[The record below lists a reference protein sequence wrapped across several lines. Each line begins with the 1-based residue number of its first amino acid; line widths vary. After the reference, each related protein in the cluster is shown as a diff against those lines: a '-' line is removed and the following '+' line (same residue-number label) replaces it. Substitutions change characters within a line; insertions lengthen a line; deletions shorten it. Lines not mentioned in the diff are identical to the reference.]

1 VCLSVCECRQGNSCH
16 AIALFQRRFSLRAP
30 AKNIHLT
37 RHNGCK
43 IRVAFSLSCSTEHSL
58 SVQMQT
64 PPFELELASGSLIGK
79 HHTRCSSITMRAL
92 SFRSKTCWSPALSW
106 EQPLLKVCGFPFTSI
121 TYIHICWCTYK
132 VYRS

>member
-79 HHTRCSSITMRAL
+79 HHTRCSSIHNNAR
-92 SFRSKTCWSPALSW
+92 FEFQ
-106 EQPLLKVCGFPFTSI
+106 EQNMLVAGTLLGTASSQGVRIPI
-121 TYIHICWCTYK
+121 HQHYLHICWCTYK